1 MSFDRGLGTVVGAA
15 ETADFEEGFEVGK
28 GREFVEQDKG
38 PAVRHGIFG
47 RLLNEL
53 AAFSRRRGS

>member
-1 MSFDRGLGTVVGAA
+1 MRIFRNFTAA
-15 ETADFEEGFEVGK
+15 WGRAAKSDVEGGFQWGE

-47 RLLNEL
+47 GLCNEL
-53 AAFSRRRGS
+53 TAFLDGGRS